1 VKPEFQKRNIN
12 WRLKTLISMPDS
24 NQFSSNVTT
33 AALSNAGSL
42 ETDATRQTVGAFIA
56 VVIAHLMADF
66 MGMSVWPVYKTLAGL
81 DVAKAGWIATVI
93 AMSGTALQPL
103 FGSFADR
110 FGPRRV
116 ILLGTLLTSLALL
129 LGPLTDYQATLNH
142 LLPALFGLSGFYLVM
157 FIILA
162 AGRLGQ
168 DMFHPAGAGL
178 AGSFSARRGS
188 TFIAV
193 FIAVGSIGFGLSQI
207 VFRTIYNNLGHH
219 TEILLVPAAILW
231 AFLWKWCRPVE
242 LPHAR
247 RISVIASLKA
257 LRPVAGSIMAL
268 FLILAISAGVNS
280 GLFFLMP
287 EFAHEKGYPAWIG
300 QGGAFGLIIFGA
312 TVFMVPMGHLADRI
326 GRRKTLI
333 AMMILSAIS
342 YHAIVR
348 LTLPVPAFILLCIM
362 GGAFLGTV
370 NPLGVAFG
378 QRIAPREN
386 VSIVS
391 AILMG
396 WAWCLGGTVP
406 SIVGE
411 LYVHL
416 GHNASKTLIWLG
428 VANIVMVLIGFALPK
443 VADNTN

>member
-1 VKPEFQKRNIN
+1 MDNFKQNRTSDTSTVFLN
-12 WRLKTLISMPDS
+12 DG
-24 NQFSSNVTT
+24 SSEADVT
-33 AALSNAGSL
+33 
-42 ETDATRQTVGAFIA
+42 RRTVGTFIA
-56 VVIAHLMADF
+56 VVVAHVMVDF

-93 AMSGTALQPL
+93 AMSGTAMQPL
-103 FGSFADR
+103 FGSIADR
-110 FGPRRV
+110 FGQRRI
-116 ILLGTLLTSLALL
+116 ILLGALLTSFALL
-129 LGPLTDYQATLNH
+129 LGPLADHQATLNR
-142 LLPALFGLSGFYLVM
+142 LLPTLFGLSGFYIVV

-188 TFIAV
+188 MFLAI

-207 VFRTIYNNLGHH
+207 AFRTAYNNLDHH
-219 TEILLVPAAILW
+219 TEILLIPAAIFW
-231 AFLWKWCRPVE
+231 MFVWVRCRPAE
-242 LPHAR
+242 AFHTE
-247 RISVIASLKA
+247 RISVIASLRS
-257 LRPVAGSIMAL
+257 LRPVAGQILVL
-268 FLILAISAGVNS
+268 FLILAISSGVLS

-287 EFAHEKGYPAWIG
+287 EFIHEKGYPAWIG
-300 QGGAFGLIIFGA
+300 QGGAFGLLIFGA
-312 TVFMVPMGHLADRI
+312 TVFMIPMGHFADRI
-326 GRRKTLI
+326 GRRRTLI
-333 AMMILSAIS
+333 AMTILSAIS

-348 LTLPVPAFILLCIM
+348 LTLPVPAFVVLCVV

-396 WAWCLGGTVP
+396 WAWCLASTVP
-406 SIVGE
+406 SIAGE
-411 LYVHL
+411 LYTYL
-416 GHNASKTLIWLG
+416 GNNASKALMLLG
-428 VANIVMVLIGFALPK
+428 FANVVMVLLSFLLPK
-443 VADNTN
+443 TSEPS

>member
-1 VKPEFQKRNIN
+1 MGNIRQEKKSVITDN
-12 WRLKTLISMPDS
+12 GFS
-24 NQFSSNVTT
+24 NGGS
-33 AALSNAGSL
+33 AA
-42 ETDATRQTVGAFIA
+42 VGTFVA
-56 VVIAHLMADF
+56 VAVAHIMVDF

-103 FGSFADR
+103 FGSIADR

-116 ILLGTLLTSLALL
+116 ILLGIILTSFALL
-129 LGPLTDYQATLNH
+129 LGPLVDYREALDR
-142 LLPALFGLSGFYLVM
+142 LLPTLFGLSGFYLVV
-157 FIILA
+157 FVILA

-178 AGSFSARRGS
+178 AGSFSIKRGS
-188 TFIAV
+188 LFLAI

-207 VFRTIYNNLGHH
+207 GFRTVYNHLGHH
-219 TEILLVPAAILW
+219 TEVLFIPVAMLW
-231 AFLWKWCRPVE
+231 VFVWKKCRPAQVSS
-242 LPHAR
+242 AGR
-247 RISVIASLKA
+247 VSVIASLRA
-257 LRPVAGSIMAL
+257 LRPVAGSILSL
-268 FLILAISAGVNS
+268 FLILGISTGVMS

-300 QGGAFGLIIFGA
+300 QGGAFGLIVFGA

-326 GRRKTLI
+326 GRPRTLM
-333 AMMILSAIS
+333 AMLILSAVS

-348 LTLPVPAFILLCIM
+348 LTLPVPAFSLLCVA
-362 GGAFLGTV
+362 GGAFMGTV
-370 NPLGVAFG
+370 NPLGVALG

-396 WAWCLGGTVP
+396 WAWCLGSTVP
-406 SIVGE
+406 SIAGE
-411 LYVHL
+411 LYQRL
-416 GHNASKTLIWLG
+416 GHNASQALMLLG
-428 VANIVMVLIGFALPK
+428 FANVVMVLLGFLLFRI
-443 VADNTN
+443 ADIDG

>member
-1 VKPEFQKRNIN
+1 M
-12 WRLKTLISMPDS
+12 SDS
-24 NQFSSNVTT
+24 NHFP
-33 AALSNAGSL
+33 SNAGSL
-42 ETDATRQTVGAFIA
+42 ETDATRRTIGAFIA
-56 VVIAHLMADF
+56 VVVAHLMADF

-81 DVAKAGWIATVI
+81 DVAKAGWIATII

-116 ILLGTLLTSLALL
+116 ILLGTLLTSFALL
-129 LGPLTDYQATLNH
+129 LGPLTDYQTTLDR

-188 TFIAV
+188 TFLAV

-207 VFRTIYNNLGHH
+207 VFRTVYNSFGHH
-219 TEILLVPAAILW
+219 TEILLIPAAILW
-231 AFLWKWCRPVE
+231 VFIWKWCRPAEV
-242 LPHAR
+242 PHSG
-247 RISVIASLKA
+247 RISVIASLQD
-257 LRPVAGSIMAL
+257 LRPVAGSILAL

-280 GLFFLMP
+280 GLFFLLP

-300 QGGAFGLIIFGA
+300 QGGGFGMIIVGA
-312 TVFMVPMGHLADRI
+312 TLFMVPMGHLADRI

-333 AMMILSAIS
+333 AMMIMSAIS

-348 LTLPVPAFILLCIM
+348 LTLPVPAFILLCIV

-416 GHNASKTLIWLG
+416 GHNASKTLMWLG
-428 VANIVMVLIGFALPK
+428 LANIVMVLLGFLLPK
-443 VADNTN
+443 VADDKN

>member
-1 VKPEFQKRNIN
+1 MDN
-12 WRLKTLISMPDS
+12 LKQDQTLTAAATGL
-24 NQFSSNVTT
+24 SSN
-33 AALSNAGSL
+33 G
-42 ETDATRQTVGAFIA
+42 TVAIGTFIA
-56 VVIAHLMADF
+56 AVVAHVMADF

-81 DVAKAGWIATVI
+81 DVAKAGWIATIV

-103 FGSFADR
+103 FGSIADR

-129 LGPLTDYQATLNH
+129 LGPLADYQTALNRC
-142 LLPALFGLSGFYLVM
+142 LPTVFGLSGFYLVV

-168 DMFHPAGAGL
+168 DMFHPAGAGI
-178 AGSFSARRGS
+178 AGSFSVRRGS
-188 TFIAV
+188 TFLAI

-207 VFRTIYNNLGHH
+207 VFRTVYNNFGHH
-219 TEILLVPAAILW
+219 TEILFLPAAILW
-231 AFLWKWCRPVE
+231 VFVWKSCRPLE
-242 LPHAR
+242 TLHTE
-247 RISVIASLKA
+247 RISLIASFRA
-257 LRPVAGSIMAL
+257 LRPMARQLTAL
-268 FLILAISAGVNS
+268 FLILTISSGVLS

-287 EFAHEKGYPAWIG
+287 EFAHEKGYPAWLG
-300 QGGAFGLIIFGA
+300 QGGAFGLLIFGA

-326 GRRKTLI
+326 GRRRTLI
-333 AMMILSAIS
+333 AMTILSAIS

-348 LTLPVPAFILLCIM
+348 LTLPVPAFVLLCLA

-378 QRIAPREN
+378 QRIAPRGN

-396 WAWCLGGTVP
+396 WAWCLGSTIP
-406 SIVGE
+406 SIAGE
-411 LYVHL
+411 LYEHL
-416 GHNASKTLIWLG
+416 GHNATRALVLLG
-428 VANIVMVLIGFALPK
+428 FANIVMVLMSFLLLK
-443 VADNTN
+443 VTDDDAHVPE

>member
-1 VKPEFQKRNIN
+1 
-12 WRLKTLISMPDS
+12 M
-24 NQFSSNVTT
+24 
-33 AALSNAGSL
+33 
-42 ETDATRQTVGAFIA
+42 RQTVGTFIA
-56 VVIAHLMADF
+56 AVIGHLMSDF
-66 MGMSVWPVYKTLAGL
+66 MGLSVWPVYKTLAGL

-142 LLPALFGLSGFYLVM
+142 LLPSLFGFSGFYLVM

-207 VFRTIYNNLGHH
+207 VFRTIYNNLSHH
-219 TEILLVPAAILW
+219 TEILLIPAAILW
-231 AFLWKWCRPVE
+231 AFIWKWCHPVK
-242 LPHAR
+242 LPRAR
-247 RISVIASLKA
+247 RISVIASLKS
-257 LRPVAGSIMAL
+257 LRPVAGSILVL

-280 GLFFLMP
+280 GLFFLIP
-287 EFAHEKGYPAWIG
+287 EFAREKGYPAWIG
-300 QGGAFGLIIFGA
+300 QGGAFGLIILGA
-312 TVFMVPMGHLADRI
+312 TIFMVPMGHLADRI
-326 GRRKTLI
+326 GRRRTLI

-342 YHAIVR
+342 YHAIIR

-362 GGAFLGTV
+362 GGSFLGTV

-386 VSIVS
+386 MSIVS

-411 LYVHL
+411 LYVRF

-428 VANIVMVLIGFALPK
+428 VANIIMVLMGFALPK
-443 VADNTN
+443 AADDTN

>member
-1 VKPEFQKRNIN
+1 MNQENNPNPLSSGIGN
-12 WRLKTLISMPDS
+12 ADS
-24 NQFSSNVTT
+24 ADVM
-33 AALSNAGSL
+33 
-42 ETDATRQTVGAFIA
+42 TRRTIGTFIA
-56 VVIAHLMADF
+56 VVVAHLLADF
-66 MGMSVWPVYKTLAGL
+66 MGTSVWPVYKTLAGL
-81 DVAKAGWIATVI
+81 DVAKAGWIATII
-93 AMSGTALQPL
+93 AMSGTVMQPL
-103 FGSFADR
+103 FGAIADR
-110 FGPRRV
+110 FGARRV
-116 ILLGTLLTSLALL
+116 ILAGTLLTSLALL
-129 LGPLTDYQATLNH
+129 LGPLTDYQAALDR
-142 LLPALFGLSGFYLVM
+142 LLPSVFGLSGFYIVM

-188 TFIAV
+188 MFLAI

-207 VFRTIYNNLGHH
+207 IFRTVYHHLNHH
-219 TEILLVPAAILW
+219 TEILLIPVLMLW
-231 AFLWKWCRPVE
+231 ACIWNWCRPAEV
-242 LPHAR
+242 LHSKK
-247 RISVIASLKA
+247 ISVLASIKS
-257 LRPVAGSIMAL
+257 LRPIAGSIFAL
-268 FLILAISAGVNS
+268 FLILSLSAGVNS

-300 QGGAFGLIIFGA
+300 QGGAFGLIILGA
-312 TVFMVPMGHLADRI
+312 TLFMVPMGHLADRV
-326 GRRKTLI
+326 GRRRILI
-333 AMMILSAIS
+333 AMMILSTVS

-348 LTLPVPAFILLCIM
+348 LTLPVPAFIVLCIL

-370 NPLGVAFG
+370 NPLGVALG

-411 LYVHL
+411 LYVRF
-416 GHNASKTLIWLG
+416 GHNASRTLVWLG
-428 VANIVMVLIGFALPK
+428 VANIVMVFLGFLLPK
-443 VADNTN
+443 MEDNIN

>member
-1 VKPEFQKRNIN
+1 MDNSGQDRTSVANAE
-12 WRLKTLISMPDS
+12 
-24 NQFSSNVTT
+24 V
-33 AALSNAGSL
+33 LSNGGS
-42 ETDATRQTVGAFIA
+42 IA
-56 VVIAHLMADF
+56 VGTFVAVAIAHIMADF

-103 FGSFADR
+103 FGSIADR

-116 ILLGTLLTSLALL
+116 ILLGVLLTSFALL
-129 LGPLTDYQATLNH
+129 LGPLADYREALDR
-142 LLPALFGLSGFYLVM
+142 LLPSLFGLSGFYLAVFM
-157 FIILA
+157 ILA

-178 AGSFSARRGS
+178 AGSFSVRHGS
-188 TFIAV
+188 TFLAV

-207 VFRTIYNNLGHH
+207 VFGTVYNNFGHH
-219 TEILLVPAAILW
+219 TEILFIPAAILW
-231 AFLWKWCRPVE
+231 VFVWLRCRPVE
-242 LPHAR
+242 TPHKNK
-247 RISVIASLKA
+247 ISLAASFAA
-257 LRPVAGSIMAL
+257 LRPVARPILSL
-268 FLILAISAGVNS
+268 FLILGISSGLMS

-287 EFAHEKGYPAWIG
+287 EFVHEKGYPAWIG
-300 QGGAFGLIIFGA
+300 QGGAFGLIIIGA
-312 TVFMVPMGHLADRI
+312 TVFMVPMAQLADRV
-326 GRRKTLI
+326 GRRRTLM

-348 LTLPVPAFILLCIM
+348 LTLPLPAFILLCIT
-362 GGAFLGTV
+362 GGAFWGTV

-378 QRIAPREN
+378 QSIAPREN
-386 VSIVS
+386 MSIVS

-411 LYVHL
+411 LYKRL
-416 GHNASKTLIWLG
+416 GNNASQSLMWLG
-428 VANIVMVLIGFALPK
+428 FANIAMVLLGFLLPK
-443 VADNTN
+443 INDNGGN

>member
-1 VKPEFQKRNIN
+1 MNNSEQNRTSVIASE
-12 WRLKTLISMPDS
+12 
-24 NQFSSNVTT
+24 
-33 AALSNAGSL
+33 ALSSRGSV
-42 ETDATRQTVGAFIA
+42 AVGTFVA
-56 VVIAHLMADF
+56 VAIAHTMADF
-66 MGMSVWPVYKTLAGL
+66 MGTSVWPVYKTLAGL

-103 FGSFADR
+103 FGSIADR
-110 FGPRRV
+110 FGARRV
-116 ILLGTLLTSLALL
+116 ILLGVLLTSFALL
-129 LGPLTDYQATLNH
+129 LGPLTDYRETLDRM
-142 LLPALFGLSGFYLVM
+142 LPTLFGLSGFYLIVFM
-157 FIILA
+157 ILA

-178 AGSFSARRGS
+178 AGSFSVRYGS
-188 TFIAV
+188 TSLAV

-207 VFRTIYNNLGHH
+207 VFGAVYNNFGHH
-219 TEILLVPAAILW
+219 TEILFIPAAVLW
-231 AFLWKWCRPVE
+231 AFVWLRCRPAE
-242 LPHAR
+242 AQR
-247 RISVIASLKA
+247 KDRISLAASFGA
-257 LRPVAGSIMAL
+257 LRPVAKPILSL
-268 FLILAISAGVNS
+268 FLILGISSGVMS

-287 EFAHEKGYPAWIG
+287 EFAHEKGYPTWIG
-300 QGGAFGLIIFGA
+300 HGGAFGLIVLGA
-312 TVFMVPMGHLADRI
+312 TVFMVPIAQLADRI
-326 GRRKTLI
+326 GRRRTLM
-333 AMMILSAIS
+333 AMMILSAVS

-348 LTLPVPAFILLCIM
+348 LTLPVPAFIVLCIA

-411 LYVHL
+411 FYQRL
-416 GHNASKTLIWLG
+416 GNNATQALMWLG
-428 VANIVMVLIGFALPK
+428 FANIVMVLLGFLLPK
-443 VADNTN
+443 IDDNGESSV

>member
-1 VKPEFQKRNIN
+1 MDNLEQKRTSI
-12 WRLKTLISMPDS
+12 
-24 NQFSSNVTT
+24 
-33 AALSNAGSL
+33 AASAELSNGGS
-42 ETDATRQTVGAFIA
+42 AAVGTFVA
-56 VVIAHLMADF
+56 VAVAHIMVDF

-81 DVAKAGWIATVI
+81 DVAKAGWIATII
-93 AMSGTALQPL
+93 AMSSTALQPL
-103 FGSFADR
+103 FGSIADR

-116 ILLGTLLTSLALL
+116 ILLGALLTSFALL
-129 LGPLTDYQATLNH
+129 LGPLADYQATLDSG
-142 LLPALFGLSGFYLVM
+142 LPALFGLSGFYLVV
-157 FIILA
+157 FVILA

-188 TFIAV
+188 MFLAL

-207 VFRTIYNNLGHH
+207 GFRTAYNNLGHH
-219 TEILLVPAAILW
+219 TEILFLPAAILW
-231 AFLWKWCRPVE
+231 AFVWLRCRPAEV
-242 LPHAR
+242 LHSKK
-247 RISVIASLKA
+247 ISFIASFQA
-257 LRPVAGSIMAL
+257 LRPVAGPILSL
-268 FLILAISAGVNS
+268 FLILAISSGVLS

-312 TVFMVPMGHLADRI
+312 TLFMVPMGHLADRI
-326 GRRKTLI
+326 GRRRTLI
-333 AMMILSAIS
+333 AMTILSVVS
-342 YHAIVR
+342 YHALVR
-348 LTLPVPAFILLCIM
+348 LTLPVPAFMLLCIV

-411 LYVHL
+411 LYHRL
-416 GHNASKTLIWLG
+416 GNNASQALMLLG
-428 VANIVMVLIGFALPK
+428 FANVVMVLLGFLLPK
-443 VADNTN
+443 VADDGR

>member
-1 VKPEFQKRNIN
+1 MDNFKQNQTSAASAGL
-12 WRLKTLISMPDS
+12 LKG
-24 NQFSSNVTT
+24 
-33 AALSNAGSL
+33 GSL
-42 ETDATRQTVGAFIA
+42 EADVTRPTVGTFIA
-56 VVIAHLMADF
+56 VVVSHVMVDF

-103 FGSFADR
+103 FGSIADR
-110 FGPRRV
+110 FGQRRV
-116 ILLGTLLTSLALL
+116 ILLGALLTSFALL
-129 LGPLTDYQATLNH
+129 LGPLADYQATLNR
-142 LLPALFGLSGFYLVM
+142 LLPTLFGLSGFYLVV

-188 TFIAV
+188 MFLAV

-207 VFRTIYNNLGHH
+207 AFRTAFNNLGHH
-219 TEILLVPAAILW
+219 TEILLIPAAILW
-231 AFLWKWCRPVE
+231 AFVWLWCRPVDALHTE
-242 LPHAR
+242 
-247 RISVIASLKA
+247 RISVIASLRS
-257 LRPVAGSIMAL
+257 LRPVAGQILAL
-268 FLILAISAGVNS
+268 FLILAISSGVLS
-280 GLFFLMP
+280 GLFFLLP
-287 EFAHEKGYPAWIG
+287 EFAREKGYPAWIG
-300 QGGAFGLIIFGA
+300 QGGAFGLIVFGA

-326 GRRKTLI
+326 GRRRTLI
-333 AMMILSAIS
+333 AMTILSVIS

-348 LTLPVPAFILLCIM
+348 LTLPVPAFVVLCVV

-378 QRIAPREN
+378 QRIAPRKN

-396 WAWCLGGTVP
+396 WAWCVGSTVP
-406 SIVGE
+406 SIAGE
-411 LYVHL
+411 LYTYL
-416 GHNASKTLIWLG
+416 GNNASKALMLLG
-428 VANIVMVLIGFALPK
+428 FANVVMVLLGFLLPK
-443 VADNTN
+443 VTDDGN

>member
-1 VKPEFQKRNIN
+1 MNNSEQNI
-12 WRLKTLISMPDS
+12 TS
-24 NQFSSNVTT
+24 VAT
-33 AALSNAGSL
+33 AEALPNSGSV
-42 ETDATRQTVGAFIA
+42 TVGTFVA
-56 VVIAHLMADF
+56 VAVAHTMADF
-66 MGMSVWPVYKTLAGL
+66 MGTSVWPVYKTLAGL

-103 FGSFADR
+103 FGSIADR
-110 FGPRRV
+110 FGRRRV
-116 ILLGTLLTSLALL
+116 ILLGVLLTSFALL
-129 LGPLTDYQATLNH
+129 LGPLADHRDALDRS
-142 LLPALFGLSGFYLVM
+142 LPTLFGLSGFYLVM
-157 FIILA
+157 FMILA

-168 DMFHPAGAGL
+168 DMFHPAGAGI
-178 AGSFSARRGS
+178 AGSFSVRYGS
-188 TFIAV
+188 TFIAI
-193 FIAVGSIGFGLSQI
+193 FIAVGSIGFSLSQI
-207 VFRTIYNNLGHH
+207 GFRTVYTNFGHH
-219 TEILLVPAAILW
+219 TEILFIPAAILW
-231 AFLWKWCRPVE
+231 AFVWLRCRPVE
-242 LPHAR
+242 TPRAG
-247 RISVIASLKA
+247 RISFVASISS
-257 LRPVAGSIMAL
+257 LRPVARPILSL
-268 FLILAISAGVNS
+268 FLILGISSGVLS

-312 TVFMVPMGHLADRI
+312 TVFMVPMGQLADRI
-326 GRRKTLI
+326 GRRRTLI

-348 LTLPVPAFILLCIM
+348 LTLPVSAFALLCVV

-378 QRIAPREN
+378 QSIAPREN

-411 LYVHL
+411 LYQRL
-416 GHNASKTLIWLG
+416 GNSASQALMWLG
-428 VANIVMVLIGFALPK
+428 FANVVMVLLGFLLPK
-443 VADNTN
+443 IDDNRYSSI